1 MGIKLLPE
9 VRSVAVPGTRVG
21 DNQFRELPFIQMNIP
36 IGIKCLELFRTT
48 RCFHVFL
55 ETGVF
60 MCRLG
65 RKRGLNQIGM

>member
-9 VRSVAVPGTRVG
+9 VKSVAVPGTRVG

-36 IGIKCLELFRTT
+36 MGIKCLELLRTT

-55 ETGVF
+55 EIGIF
-60 MCRLG
+60 MYRLV
-65 RKRGLNQIGM
+65 RKRGLNQVGM